1 MPQIQYMDNQPA
13 NPELMQQL
21 EVYIA
26 SEVLKQPARR
36 IDARAPLISSGLV
49 DSFNLVGL
57 ALYVEEQFGVHID
70 DTELSAST
78 FDTLEQL
85 AELIRLRRR
94 Q

>member
-1 MPQIQYMDNQPA
+1 MENQSA
-13 NPELMQQL
+13 NAELIERL
-21 EVYIA
+21 EAYIA
-26 SEVLKQPARR
+26 SEVLKQPSRR
-36 IDARAPLISSGLV
+36 IDRQAPLISSGLV

-57 ALYVEEQFGVHID
+57 ALYVEEEFGVHVD

-85 AELIRLRRR
+85 AELIRLRRG